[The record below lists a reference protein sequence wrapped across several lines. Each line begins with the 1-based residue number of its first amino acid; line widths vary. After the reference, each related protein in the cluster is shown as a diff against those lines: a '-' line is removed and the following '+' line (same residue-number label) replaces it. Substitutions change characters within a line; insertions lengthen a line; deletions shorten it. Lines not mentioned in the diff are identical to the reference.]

1 MYNSFDRNHEE
12 VDMNE
17 VQSYTRGVVVKDV
30 ATKEVRNVSAGALV
44 AIGAYMV
51 FGWFTVIL
59 LIVALAA
66 TFWYRRKERL

>member
-1 MYNSFDRNHEE
+1 MD
-12 VDMNE
+12 E
-17 VQSYTRGVVVKDV
+17 VQPYTRGVVVKDV